1 MKNSQFFS
9 SCLCQVLTSV
19 VVLSYFITST
29 HAQCY
34 ADGSEGFALPRVNI
48 SGYGLCPRGYYCPNA
63 TDSDSDTWPVVCPPT
78 VSCQDERED
87 YKYCPPQGPYEPM
100 PCPAGWYCPR
110 ADTLLR
116 CPSGSYCPL
125 GSYRA
130 QSCGGMSVCPEGTES
145 EWDLSGLFVLLLV
158 DICVISGVV
167 YIRVIRPRRRIKPSS
182 AGSDEAPK
190 IPNMWNEMDEQGRL
204 NVVNAVA
211 DRRGDVPPLTFTF
224 NELNVVVPAAD
235 GVPEREL
242 LSGVTGCIRPGT
254 VTAIM

>member
-63 TDSDSDTWPVVCPPT
+63 TDSDPDTWPVVCPPT

-87 YKYCPPQGPYEPM
+87 YKFCPPQGPYEPM

-145 EWDLSGLFVLLLV
+145 EWDLSGLFVLLV
-158 DICVISGVV
+158 IDISLISVV
-167 YIRVIRPRRRIKPSS
+167 MYGHRAK
-182 AGSDEAPK
+182 
-190 IPNMWNEMDEQGRL
+190 RL
-204 NVVNAVA
+204 ELSTVVPISVTPTHNALAHLAAESRDVVVKAVA
-211 DRRGDVPPLTFTF
+211 DRRGNVPPLTFTF

-242 LSGVTGCIRPGT
+242 LSGVTGCIRP
-254 VTAIM
+254 

>member
-158 DICVISGVV
+158 DLMLLAVKFWLQAVKSRSKSCLTPLSYGFTVENTKVLV
-167 YIRVIRPRRRIKPSS
+167 
-182 AGSDEAPK
+182 D
-190 IPNMWNEMDEQGRL
+190 
-204 NVVNAVA
+204 AVA